1 MFQLKVDDEIE
12 IRSLDESDTETV
24 FALVDRNR
32 EHLRRWLI
40 WVDRSGSPDV
50 TRQFIK
56 DSKRSYENKEAMSA
70 GIWFNGQLAGA
81 IGVVHYDWYNRKLE
95 LGYWISTDH
104 QGKGIV
110 TRAVS
115 AMIDDAFNNLGLNR
129 VEIHCASE
137 NIRSRSIPERLGFRQ
152 DGILR
157 ESSLLND
164 EFVDKVVYSMLASEW
179 ESDKH

>member
-104 QGKGIV
+104 EGKGIV

-152 DGILR
+152 DGVLR

>member
-104 QGKGIV
+104 EGKGIV

-137 NIRSRSIPERLGFRQ
+137 NIRSRAIPERLGFRQ

>member
-12 IRSLDESDTETV
+12 IRSLEESDTETV

-40 WVDRSGSPDV
+40 WVDRSSSPEV

-56 DSKRSYENKEAMSA
+56 DSKRSFENKEAMSA
-70 GIWFNGQLAGA
+70 GIWFQRQLAGA
-81 IGVVHYDWYNRKLE
+81 IGVVHYDWFNRKLE
-95 LGYWISTDH
+95 LGYWISTEH

-115 AMIDDAFNNLGLNR
+115 AMIDDAFNNQGLNR
-129 VEIHCASE
+129 VEIHCAKA
-137 NIRSRSIPERLGFRQ
+137 NIRSRAIPERLGFKQ
-152 DGILR
+152 DGVMR
-157 ESSLLND
+157 QSSLLND
-164 EFVDKVVYSMLASEW
+164 ELVDKVIYSMLASEW
-179 ESDKH
+179 TGNKD

>member
-137 NIRSRSIPERLGFRQ
+137 NIRSRLGFRQ

>member
-104 QGKGIV
+104 EGKGIV

-137 NIRSRSIPERLGFRQ
+137 NIRSRAIPERLGFRQ
-152 DGILR
+152 DGVLR